1 MKYVYSFD
9 EGNKDM
15 RDILGGKGA
24 NLAEMTNL
32 KLPVPKGFTVTTI
45 ACLKYYDDGMILDE
59 SIKDEIKNHIKN
71 LENLTGCVFGS
82 LDNPLLVSVRSG
94 AKISMPGM
102 MDTILNLGLNEKIVS
117 SLIKKGFDERFV
129 YDCYRRFIQMY
140 SDVVMN
146 LPKESFEG
154 LFDKIKEDKNILYDT
169 DLTSDDLKYVI
180 QRYKEEYKKLTNS
193 DFPSDCYEQL
203 FKSVE
208 AVFKSFNN
216 ERAITYRRL
225 NDIPQNIG
233 TAVNIQQMVYG
244 NKNENSG
251 TGVAFTRNPS
261 NGDKNLFGEYLINA
275 QGEDVVAGI
284 RTPKDISTLKE
295 IMPSIYDEFSKISNI
310 LENHYRDMQDMEFTI
325 DDGKLY
331 ILQTRNGK
339 RTASSAIKIA
349 VDMVHEGLISKE
361 EAVLRVDANSVSQ
374 LLHDTFDEEELKN
387 KESIAKGLAASPGAG
402 AGSIYFNAHDLIKAK
417 NDGVK
422 DLILVR
428 SETSPEDILG
438 MNSANGILTLRGG
451 YTSHAAVVARGMG
464 KCCVSGCDTLT
475 IDEELKIMKDSFGN
489 IYHEGDSIS
498 LDGTTGLVYK
508 GIIKTKG
515 AKLSTYFKE
524 FMSYADSF
532 RDMEVRCNADTVND
546 ASFANMFNITGIGL
560 CRTEH
565 MFFKEDRILKFRKMI
580 LSVNDK
586 EREEA
591 LNEILPYQENDF
603 YDLFKEMNNKVVT
616 IRLLDPPLHEFL
628 PKKEEELEVLAND
641 LNISITD
648 VKDRVSKLKEF
659 NPMMGHRGC
668 RLDVTFPSI
677 AKMQTRAIIT
687 SFIKA
692 YKEGIKVKLEI
703 MVPLI
708 FSSNELKYVRNIID
722 NEAKSIM
729 KEENVNLPYFVG
741 CMIELPR
748 AVLTSDEIAKYA
760 DFFSFGTND
769 LTQMTYGFSRDDAS
783 KFLDAYY
790 EKNILDF
797 DPFKTIDEE
806 GVGQFIYLSKCKGLK
821 TNSNLEFGVCGE
833 HAGNPKSAKF
843 FRKLGLNYVSV
854 SPYRI
859 PCAIIA
865 LAQASISIKNGN

>member
-94 AKISMPGM
+94 AKVSMPGM
-102 MDTILNLGLNEKIVS
+102 MDTILNLGLNEEIVS

-154 LFDKIKEDKNILYDT
+154 LFDKIKKDKNILYDT

-275 QGEDVVAGI
+275 QGEGVVAGI

-310 LENHYRDMQDMEFTI
+310 
-325 DDGKLY
+325 
-331 ILQTRNGK
+331 
-339 RTASSAIKIA
+339 
-349 VDMVHEGLISKE
+349 
-361 EAVLRVDANSVSQ
+361 
-374 LLHDTFDEEELKN
+374 
-387 KESIAKGLAASPGAG
+387 
-402 AGSIYFNAHDLIKAK
+402 
-417 NDGVK
+417 
-422 DLILVR
+422 
-428 SETSPEDILG
+428 
-438 MNSANGILTLRGG
+438 
-451 YTSHAAVVARGMG
+451 
-464 KCCVSGCDTLT
+464 
-475 IDEELKIMKDSFGN
+475 
-489 IYHEGDSIS
+489 
-498 LDGTTGLVYK
+498 
-508 GIIKTKG
+508 
-515 AKLSTYFKE
+515 
-524 FMSYADSF
+524 
-532 RDMEVRCNADTVND
+532 
-546 ASFANMFNITGIGL
+546 
-560 CRTEH
+560 
-565 MFFKEDRILKFRKMI
+565 
-580 LSVNDK
+580 
-586 EREEA
+586 
-591 LNEILPYQENDF
+591 
-603 YDLFKEMNNKVVT
+603 
-616 IRLLDPPLHEFL
+616 
-628 PKKEEELEVLAND
+628 
-641 LNISITD
+641 
-648 VKDRVSKLKEF
+648 
-659 NPMMGHRGC
+659 
-668 RLDVTFPSI
+668 
-677 AKMQTRAIIT
+677 
-687 SFIKA
+687 
-692 YKEGIKVKLEI
+692 
-703 MVPLI
+703 
-708 FSSNELKYVRNIID
+708 
-722 NEAKSIM
+722 
-729 KEENVNLPYFVG
+729 
-741 CMIELPR
+741 
-748 AVLTSDEIAKYA
+748 
-760 DFFSFGTND
+760 
-769 LTQMTYGFSRDDAS
+769 
-783 KFLDAYY
+783 
-790 EKNILDF
+790 
-797 DPFKTIDEE
+797 
-806 GVGQFIYLSKCKGLK
+806 
-821 TNSNLEFGVCGE
+821 
-833 HAGNPKSAKF
+833 
-843 FRKLGLNYVSV
+843 
-854 SPYRI
+854 
-859 PCAIIA
+859 
-865 LAQASISIKNGN
+865 